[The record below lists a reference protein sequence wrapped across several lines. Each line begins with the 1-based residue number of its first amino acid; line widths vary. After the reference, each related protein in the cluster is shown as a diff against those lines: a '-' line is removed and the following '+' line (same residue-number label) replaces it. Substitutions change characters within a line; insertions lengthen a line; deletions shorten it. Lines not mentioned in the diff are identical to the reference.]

1 MGSTYQVVPVTALD
15 YRRLSERKLPRFLF
29 DYIDGGANDELTL
42 AANVR
47 DLQNIR
53 IKQKVLRDVSAV
65 STAAHLMGSS
75 CAMPVALAPVGFA
88 GMFSRRGEAMAV
100 RVANQ
105 KDIPF
110 TLSTVGICPVE
121 EVRAGSS
128 KPFWFQLYMIKDR
141 AAVQSLLERAM
152 GAGCTTLVLTVD
164 LPMPGIRH
172 RDHRNGMFEKT
183 LFGALARTWQ
193 VLSRPRWL
201 FDVGLRGKPHTF
213 GNFADLVPAGASLD
227 TYKVWIDDNYDRSV
241 TWDDIAWVRQL
252 WQGKLLLKGILDVD
266 DALRAVDA
274 GADGISVS
282 NHGGRQ
288 LDSVASTISKLP
300 PIVDAVG
307 GAIEVLMDGGVRSGL
322 DVFKALALGAKGV
335 MIGRPW
341 VWALSGAGERGLD
354 QLLDT
359 MQAEL
364 EVAMALSGV
373 NHIAEIGPHLL
384 DYYGV

>member
-121 EVRAGSS
+121 EVRAQVEHVALAVKRGSAVS
-128 KPFWFQLYMIKDR
+128 DLRRHYFSGDRGAGRRQGRRQALEEEEEEQQQQQEGR
-141 AAVQSLLERAM
+141 AA
-152 GAGCTTLVLTVD
+152 
-164 LPMPGIRH
+164 P
-172 RDHRNGMFEKT
+172 
-183 LFGALARTWQ
+183 
-193 VLSRPRWL
+193 
-201 FDVGLRGKPHTF
+201 
-213 GNFADLVPAGASLD
+213 
-227 TYKVWIDDNYDRSV
+227 
-241 TWDDIAWVRQL
+241 
-252 WQGKLLLKGILDVD
+252 
-266 DALRAVDA
+266 
-274 GADGISVS
+274 
-282 NHGGRQ
+282 
-288 LDSVASTISKLP
+288 
-300 PIVDAVG
+300 
-307 GAIEVLMDGGVRSGL
+307 
-322 DVFKALALGAKGV
+322 
-335 MIGRPW
+335 
-341 VWALSGAGERGLD
+341 
-354 QLLDT
+354 
-359 MQAEL
+359 
-364 EVAMALSGV
+364 
-373 NHIAEIGPHLL
+373 
-384 DYYGV
+384 